1 MRSKSPEEKRGL
13 RGRTEPGWRQPEAWT
28 SASLKQCQTCLRRD
42 QAAQD
47 PGDRKANGR
56 VEETLW
62 GHPRTVWGWQ
72 HTAQIRVRVC
82 NRNTWFLGEAGNLSP
97 NQRTEWGDSTYTGY
111 LNLWAQDFLGGNWIW
126 RRQAAM
132 VGLGAVCPV
141 HWCFGN
147 GTGNGMGPS
156 RGGAWWGSAGFC
168 RALSLA
174 LA

>member
-13 RGRTEPGWRQPEAWT
+13 RGRAEPGWRQPEAWT

-56 VEETLW
+56 VEKTLW
-62 GHPRTVWGWQ
+62 GHPRTVWGRQ
-72 HTAQIRVRVC
+72 HTAQIWVRVC
-82 NRNTWFLGEAGNLSP
+82 NRNTWFLGEAGSLSP

-111 LNLWAQDFLGGNWIW
+111 LNLCAQDFLGGNWMW
-126 RRQAAM
+126 RRQAAV
-132 VGLGAVCPV
+132 VGHGAVCPV

-147 GTGNGMGPS
+147 GTGNGMGPQEVEPGGEVRGSVVLS
-156 RGGAWWGSAGFC
+156 RWH
-168 RALSLA
+168 
-174 LA
+174 